1 MAKILLINSERASRQ
16 ILEHAF
22 MLYEHEVITTQHGD
36 EGVTLAVTESPDVIV
51 MDMDAMGLNGW
62 QVIKVLKESSTT
74 WSIPVI
80 AMADPTITGQ
90 MLLQTGFDTYERK
103 PVSARHILQKI
114 DGLVDNAMT
123 VQGLPKPMSS
133 LSPAVG
139 RPTQASG
146 DDAHGD
152 QSSRTTVVYVDDNL
166 ADSQAMAEIVKGAGY
181 RYVNISDP
189 LQILPQLIEHGP
201 QLIFLELA
209 LPVANG
215 YELCAQIRRLSAF
228 KKTPIIFV
236 TNNDRI
242 ADRVRAKL
250 VGASDFLSKPIRVK
264 SVLKVLIKYLSSRSK
279 V

>member
-22 MLYEHEVITTQHGD
+22 MLYEHEVVTTQHGD

-51 MDMDAMGLNGW
+51 MDMDAIGLNGW
-62 QVIKVLKESSTT
+62 QVIKILKESRTT

-103 PVSARHILQKI
+103 PVSARHVLQKI
-114 DGLVDNAMT
+114 DALVDNAPAI
-123 VQGLPKPMSS
+123 QGLSQPPSSFAS
-133 LSPAVG
+133 LS
-139 RPTQASG
+139 
-146 DDAHGD
+146 
-152 QSSRTTVVYVDDNL
+152 SRIQTRDGAKDGQQQLGCTTVAYVDDNS
-166 ADSQAMAEIVKGAGY
+166 ADSRTMAEIVQGAGY
-181 RYVNISDP
+181 NYVNISDP
-189 LQILPQLIEHGP
+189 LQILPQLIEHSP

-215 YELCAQIRRLSAF
+215 YELCAQIQRISSL
-228 KKTPIIFV
+228 KETPIIIV

-250 VGASDFLSKPIRVK
+250 VGASDFLSKPIKVK
-264 SVLKVLIKYLSSRSK
+264 SVLKVLIKYLSSRST